1 MISTIFF
8 DFDGV
13 ILDSV
18 DVKTDAFMQLYSEF
32 GVEVVSSVKK
42 HHLENGGMSRFEKFS
57 FYHKNFLGIELSTKE
72 IDILADKFSSMVV
85 QKVIN
90 SDPIRG
96 SLDFIEDFYTS
107 YDMYIVSGTPQSEI
121 RQIAGSLNL
130 TRKMKGVFGSPEK
143 KEIHVDEIIKK
154 QNYRRS
160 DCLFIG
166 DARADHTAAVINE
179 IKFML
184 IENDENS
191 MLFSDVEGISR
202 SQDLANLQQYIL
214 EKL

>member
-18 DVKTDAFMQLYSEF
+18 DVKTDAFVQLYSEF
-32 GVEVVSSVKK
+32 GDKIVNSVKR
-42 HHLENGGMSRFEKFS
+42 HHLENGGMSRYEKFS
-57 FYHKNFLGIELSTKE
+57 FYHKNFLGVELSEKE
-72 IDILADKFSSMVV
+72 IDSLAEKFSSLVV
-85 QKVIN
+85 QKVID

-96 SLDFIEDFYTS
+96 SLDFIDNYYTT

-121 RQIAGSLNL
+121 REIAESLKL
-130 TRKMKGVFGSPEK
+130 AKKMRGIFGSPEK
-143 KEIHVDEIIKK
+143 KEAHVGEIIKAN
-154 QNYRRS
+154 NYSRS
-160 DCLFIG
+160 ACLFIG

-184 IENDENS
+184 IENNENLK
-191 MLFSDVEGISR
+191 LFSGVEGILR
-202 SQDLANLQQYIL
+202 SQDLTSLQQYIL

>member
-32 GVEVVSSVKK
+32 GSKIVNSVKK
-42 HHLENGGMSRFEKFS
+42 HHLENGGMSRYEKFS
-57 FYHKNFLGIELSTKE
+57 FYHKNFLGVEVSKKE
-72 IDILADKFSSMVV
+72 IDFLSEKFSSLVV
-85 QKVIN
+85 QKVID
-90 SDPIRG
+90 SDPIHG
-96 SLDFIEDFYTS
+96 SLDFIENYNTV

-121 RQIAGSLNL
+121 REIAESLNL
-130 TRKMKGVFGSPEK
+130 TKKMRGIFGSPEK
-143 KEIHVDEIIKK
+143 KEVHVDEIIKTS
-154 QNYRRS
+154 NYNRS
-160 DCLFIG
+160 SCLFIG

-191 MLFSDVEGISR
+191 KLFSDVEGILR
-202 SQDLANLQQYIL
+202 SQDLTNLQQYIL